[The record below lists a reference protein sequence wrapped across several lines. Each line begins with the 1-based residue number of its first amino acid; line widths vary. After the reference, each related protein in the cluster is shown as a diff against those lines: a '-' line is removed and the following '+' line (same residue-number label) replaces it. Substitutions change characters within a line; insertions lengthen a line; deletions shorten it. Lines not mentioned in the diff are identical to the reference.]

1 MISNILIAIAW
12 WFVWWLMSFVLHYY
26 NLKKESFFRLQ
37 EKWEVL
43 LASLYGYQDDLCK
56 IDLQKDSIY
65 NEEIKTAEELEK
77 FLKKESN
84 FTDFLSQHQA
94 LREKI
99 WAIIVLYFLNLEND
113 FRIYTM
119 IEINHKETNEFEL
132 STMNLRENK
141 LSEIGIKIYKLIN
154 ESRKV
159 FLWFKI

>member
-1 MISNILIAIAW
+1 M
-12 WFVWWLMSFVLHYY
+12 
-26 NLKKESFFRLQ
+26 
-37 EKWEVL
+37 

-99 WAIIVLYFLNLEND
+99 WAIIVLYFPNLEND